1 MFTIWPKSLSDNS
14 ECIIY
19 DRPQNAYAS
28 HAIWVPDISKR
39 VGILK
44 SFQWKQFIYLF
55 NETEGQ

>member
-44 SFQWKQFIYLF
+44 SFQ
-55 NETEGQ
+55 